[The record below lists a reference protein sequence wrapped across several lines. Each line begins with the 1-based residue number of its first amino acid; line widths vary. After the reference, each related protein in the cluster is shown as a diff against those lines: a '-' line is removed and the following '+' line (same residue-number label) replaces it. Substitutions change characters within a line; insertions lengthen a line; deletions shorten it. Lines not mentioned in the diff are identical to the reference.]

1 MKVPRF
7 RIAWVMVV
15 VAIAAL
21 DFGAIRA
28 AFDLESPSV
37 LLLLVVTLPMANILA
52 VGLLIASTAS
62 WEPPVPPGV

>member
-7 RIAWVMVV
+7 RIAWVMVA

-28 AFDLESPSV
+28 ILV
-37 LLLLVVTLPMANILA
+37 LRALIPERLL
-52 VGLLIASTAS
+52 
-62 WEPPVPPGV
+62 